1 MKPFM
6 RFLNLLNVFV
16 FFIVQEILV
25 NWNYNQLVD
34 NDLTEETTVQII
46 VTNLDPAV
54 DDAILSEAFKS
65 FHMSYVLY

>member
-1 MKPFM
+1 M
-6 RFLNLLNVFV
+6 
-16 FFIVQEILV
+16 

-34 NDLTEETTVQII
+34 NDLTEETMVQII